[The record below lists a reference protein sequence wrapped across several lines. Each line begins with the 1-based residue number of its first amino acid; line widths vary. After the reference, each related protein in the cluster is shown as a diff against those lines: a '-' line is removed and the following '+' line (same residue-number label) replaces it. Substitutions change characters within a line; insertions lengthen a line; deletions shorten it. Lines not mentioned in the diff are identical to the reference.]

1 MNREEDQMWTGMQK
15 SSGNLFKTISA
26 AEASGTLVHLLEQV
40 SSGIGRIEIVG
51 PREDGAC
58 VLLSKAELDCLEQAL
73 AILSGTHDAEQMR
86 AQLHAI
92 ALAAGAAAQIPSPLC
107 R

>member
-1 MNREEDQMWTGMQK
+1 MWTAMQQ

-26 AEASGTLVHLLEQV
+26 AEASATLVRLLEQV

-51 PREDGAC
+51 PNQDDTC
-58 VLLSKAELDCLEQAL
+58 VLLSKAELDCLERAL
-73 AILSGTHDAEQMR
+73 AILSGTDDAEQMR

-92 ALAAGAAAQIPSPLC
+92 ALAAGAGAQVSTPLC
-107 R
+107 P